1 MFRMVHVRVPSV
13 VSGLFS
19 QLDVIAVVFNR
30 PAHRDVLLSSG
41 CHAGMLLRHSA
52 SGPQQMQAANQRRN
66 GIGAK
71 YDAAGADA
79 VADGVFTNDTVP
91 GDECFNCIAVG

>member
-1 MFRMVHVRVPSV
+1 MVKMI
-13 VSGLFS
+13 LE
-19 QLDVIAVVFNR
+19 
-30 PAHRDVLLSSG
+30 
-41 CHAGMLLRHSA
+41 C
-52 SGPQQMQAANQRRN
+52 RN